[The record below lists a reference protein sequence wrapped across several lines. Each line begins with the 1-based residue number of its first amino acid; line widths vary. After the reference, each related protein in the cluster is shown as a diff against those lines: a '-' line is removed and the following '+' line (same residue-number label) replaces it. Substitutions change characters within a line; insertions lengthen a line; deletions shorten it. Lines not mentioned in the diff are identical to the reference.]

1 MCVYVCARAGQREPE
16 QRRRGPGN
24 SAEGAGGAASTI
36 SPGVLGARSRHG
48 TCWGTCWR
56 RFHGTGHIG
65 YVLETQSGKGSVG
78 GRAGDA
84 AAQLK
89 NAAQGREK
97 ERTIVRYGEE
107 GLGGAVSGRRVRR
120 KRIRAWRLRR
130 WRLRRRRLR
139 RRRMRRRR
147 LRRRRLWRRWLR
159 RRRLRRWRLR
169 RRRLR
174 RRRLV
179 AAEAKRILEE
189 LLRRCHVDGFRAW
202 SFSSGPGPRWRL
214 RASAAAPPV
223 GPPGRESTDLARGL
237 LCRVGSPRT
246 WPPSRTTAG
255 SFAAHFRS
263 RIPPFCFGVGW
274 NMPDSLNFRKT
285 DSTRGFQ
292 ALDAK

>member
-1 MCVYVCARAGQREPE
+1 MYVCARAGQREPE

-139 RRRMRRRR
+139 RRR
-147 LRRRRLWRRWLR
+147 
-159 RRRLRRWRLR
+159 
-169 RRRLR
+169 
-174 RRRLV
+174 LV